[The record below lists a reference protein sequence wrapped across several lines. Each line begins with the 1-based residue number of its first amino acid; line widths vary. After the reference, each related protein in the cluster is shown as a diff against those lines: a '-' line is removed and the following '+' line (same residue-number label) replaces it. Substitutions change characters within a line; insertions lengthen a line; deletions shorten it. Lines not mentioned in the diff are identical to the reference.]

1 MNRKSDK
8 IGADKIANIYFKVRY
23 KLNFPDEFN
32 RYSKNSRGKYNY
44 TSSLDRFKESLRHK
58 IKVLKDRNIFND
70 IDNEKPT
77 TENHDKKVT
86 IEEFDSKCGYFL
98 LKYFKKHH
106 SDKFKY
112 MTEES
117 VSKFNDDFR
126 SLENIAKINELH
138 SKFDEIISMYNQR
151 EPELNEFIGKHLS
164 DFKYNEYIDK
174 MNAFISNLDVLVK
187 EEEKLKRNYNKY
199 ISKTNSDT

>member
-77 TENHDKKVT
+77 TENHDKR
-86 IEEFDSKCGYFL
+86 L
-98 LKYFKKHH
+98 LL
-106 SDKFKY
+106 
-112 MTEES
+112 
-117 VSKFNDDFR
+117 R
-126 SLENIAKINELH
+126 SLTVNADIFCLNILRSTILTN
-138 SKFDEIISMYNQR
+138 
-151 EPELNEFIGKHLS
+151 LS
-164 DFKYNEYIDK
+164 I
-174 MNAFISNLDVLVK
+174 
-187 EEEKLKRNYNKY
+187 
-199 ISKTNSDT
+199 